1 MDWIGSIARTLG
13 AASASSSQRG
23 AWDSGIVLR
32 WPPVLDLLRVV
43 VPLGLSAAVSPV
55 MLSEQVIIVGGQRGR
70 RTGSLF
76 ALGTV
81 LVLLVV
87 VVLVSLVGRSVRLP
101 QAPHLDATAD
111 IVLGVVLLGSALVLA
126 RLRRRSPHGDQ
137 SKVRNSMSSSTALG
151 FGLFSMATNVTT
163 LTLIVVAVKD
173 VTASDPAAGAGALA
187 LAVLV
192 ALAAMP
198 AWAPVLLAFLPGRS
212 TIALAALSDQVSRHG
227 RQLAVLVLL
236 VVGAFLVVRGVV
248 RLAGL

>member
-1 MDWIGSIARTLG
+1 MPTGRGRPWESSTL
-13 AASASSSQRG
+13 A
-23 AWDSGIVLR
+23 L
-32 WPPVLDLLRVV
+32 VLDLLRVV

-55 MLSEQVIIVGGQRGR
+55 MLSEQVMIVGGQRGR

-126 RLRRRSPHGDQ
+126 RVRRGSPPGGQ
-137 SKVRNSMSSSTALG
+137 PQVRISMSPATALG

-173 VTASDPAAGAGALA
+173 VMATDPAAGAAAVA
-187 LAVLV
+187 LAVLI
-192 ALAAMP
+192 ALAAIP
-198 AWAPVLLAFLPGRS
+198 AWAPVLLALLPGRS
-212 TIALAALSDQVSRHG
+212 TVALAALSDQVSRRG
-227 RQLAVLVLL
+227 RGLAVLVLL
-236 VVGAFLVVRGVV
+236 AVGAFLVVRGVV